1 MHLREAANQV
11 PLFPMRKS
19 RACATFRAMVKNIV
33 IGALAFAL
41 LVSLIFH
48 FTRPDPKPVAPVVVT
63 VPIPEPDPIVVP
75 EPQPESEP
83 EPQPDPR
90 FLAFEAAFA
99 SVADDPGITGAA
111 IGFCV
116 LDSGGEVIYEH
127 NGDIA
132 HIPASA
138 LKTLTT
144 ATALEVL
151 GPDFRFETRLGVSE
165 PDEKGI
171 SKGDLIITG
180 GGDPMLS
187 IADYQSW
194 IEGLIKAGLV
204 SVPGRVIGDGRHFK
218 GSIYGDFWNWGDIGN
233 GYGSPV
239 SGLNLEHNRFT
250 ATLMAAAAEG
260 KPAELGAIL
269 PEVPGVEWNNE
280 SLTGPAGSGDG
291 IVIHGGE
298 RTGIMHLRGTVPL
311 GEEMYVKGAVPDP
324 ERFAAHHLRE
334 SLLAAEIVVSGA
346 AIGAGELILKKEAV
360 PAIGKELLV
369 HRSPPLLEIVTS
381 IHDTSDNH
389 ETECLFQTL
398 GLQTGMT
405 PVEAVRSHWE
415 ARGLDLSGWRMVDGS
430 GLARAD
436 FITPRTLARLQYLA
450 STGPHGPAYAGSL
463 LTAFDGSLRFK
474 AGAMSAVRSITGLL
488 ETESGEVLS
497 FAFIVNH
504 YGDVSSV
511 QRLQGEVL
519 GAMSVWGTEPEAAPL
534 DEAAEAER
542 EASPAE

>member
-1 MHLREAANQV
+1 MFRKEVANEG
-11 PLFPMRKS
+11 PLFPMRES

-63 VPIPEPDPIVVP
+63 VPIPEPDPVVAP
-75 EPQPESEP
+75 EP
-83 EPQPDPR
+83 EPEPEPEPDPR
-90 FLAFEAAFA
+90 FFAFEAAFA
-99 SVADDPGITGAA
+99 SVADDPGLAGAA
-111 IGFCV
+111 IGFSV
-116 LDSGGEVIYEH
+116 IDSAGGTIYEH
-127 NGDIA
+127 NGEIA

-151 GPDFRFETRLGVSE
+151 GPEFRFETRLGVSE

-171 SKGDLIITG
+171 SEGDLILIG

-204 SVPGRVIGDGRHFK
+204 SVPGRVIGDGRHFQ
-218 GSIYGDFWNWGDIGN
+218 GSIFADFWNWGDIGN

-260 KPAELGAIL
+260 EAAALGAIV

-324 ERFAAHHLRE
+324 EKFAAHHLRE
-334 SLLAAEIVVSGA
+334 ALLAAEIVVGGA
-346 AIGAGELILKKEAV
+346 ATGAGELVLKKEAV

-369 HRSPPLLEIVTS
+369 HRSPSLLEIVTS

-398 GLQTGMT
+398 ALQTGM
-405 PVEAVRSHWE
+405 PPAEAVRSHWE
-415 ARGLDLSGWRMVDGS
+415 GRGLDLSASRMVDGS
-430 GLARAD
+430 GLARAG
-436 FITPRTLARLQYLA
+436 FITPQALARLQYLA
-450 STGPHGPAYAGSL
+450 STGPHGAAYVGSL
-463 LTAFDGSLRFK
+463 LTAFDGALRFK

-488 ETESGEVLS
+488 EAESGEVLS

-504 YGDVSSV
+504 YSEVSSV
-511 QRLQGEVL
+511 QRLQGELL
-519 GAMSVWGTEPEAAPL
+519 GAMSTWGTDPAAAAA
-534 DEAAEAER
+534 DEAAEGENGANPVE
-542 EASPAE
+542 

>member
-99 SVADDPGITGAA
+99 SVADDAGLTGAA

-116 LDSGGEVIYEH
+116 LDSGGKVIYER

-250 ATLMAAAAEG
+250 ATLIPAAAEG
-260 KPAELGAIL
+260 EPAELGAIL
-269 PEVPGVEWNNE
+269 PEVPGVQWNNE
-280 SLTGPAGSGDG
+280 SRTGPAGSGDG

-298 RTGIMHLRGTVPL
+298 GTGIMHLRGTVPL
-311 GEEMYVKGAVPDP
+311 GEEMYVRGAVPDP

-334 SLLAAEIVVSGA
+334 ALLAAEIVVGGA

-405 PVEAVRSHWE
+405 PAEAVRSHWE

>member
-1 MHLREAANQV
+1 MFRKEVANEG
-11 PLFPMRKS
+11 PLFPMRES

-63 VPIPEPDPIVVP
+63 VPIPEPDPVVAP
-75 EPQPESEP
+75 EP
-83 EPQPDPR
+83 EPEPEPDPR
-90 FLAFEAAFA
+90 FFAFEAAFA
-99 SVADDPGITGAA
+99 SVADDPGLAGAA
-111 IGFCV
+111 IGFSV
-116 LDSGGEVIYEH
+116 IDSAGGTIYEH
-127 NGDIA
+127 NGEIA

-151 GPDFRFETRLGVSE
+151 GPEFRFETRLGVSE

-171 SKGDLIITG
+171 SEGDLILIG

-204 SVPGRVIGDGRHFK
+204 SVPGRVIGDGRHFQ
-218 GSIYGDFWNWGDIGN
+218 GSIFADFWNWGDIGN

-260 KPAELGAIL
+260 EAAALGAIV

-311 GEEMYVKGAVPDP
+311 GEELYVKGAVPDP
-324 ERFAAHHLRE
+324 EKFAAHHLRE
-334 SLLAAEIVVSGA
+334 ALLAAEIVVGGA
-346 AIGAGELILKKEAV
+346 ATGAGELVLKKEAV

-369 HRSPPLLEIVTS
+369 HRSPSLLEIVTS

-398 GLQTGMT
+398 ALQTGM
-405 PVEAVRSHWE
+405 PPAEAVRSHWE
-415 ARGLDLSGWRMVDGS
+415 GRGLDLSASRMVDGS
-430 GLARAD
+430 GLARAG
-436 FITPRTLARLQYLA
+436 FITPQALARLQYLA
-450 STGPHGPAYAGSL
+450 STGPHGAAYVGSL
-463 LTAFDGSLRFK
+463 LTAFDGALRFK

-488 ETESGEVLS
+488 EAESGEVLS

-504 YGDVSSV
+504 YSEVSSV
-511 QRLQGEVL
+511 QRLQGELL
-519 GAMSVWGTEPEAAPL
+519 GAMSTWGTDPAAAAA
-534 DEAAEAER
+534 DEAAEGENGANPVE
-542 EASPAE
+542 

>member
-1 MHLREAANQV
+1 MRGPVDFPIGTANGD
-11 PLFPMRKS
+11 PLFPMRES
-19 RACATFRAMVKNIV
+19 LACATFRAMVKNLA
-33 IGALAFAL
+33 IGALALAL

-75 EPQPESEP
+75 EPQPEPEP

-99 SVADDPGITGAA
+99 SVADDPGLAGAA
-111 IGFCV
+111 IGFSV
-116 LDSGGEVIYEH
+116 IDSGGEVIFEH
-127 NGDIA
+127 YGNIA

-151 GPDFRFETRLGVSE
+151 GPEFRFETRLGVSE

-171 SKGDLIITG
+171 SKGDLIIVG

-194 IEGLIKAGLV
+194 IEGLVKAGLV

-250 ATLMAAAAEG
+250 ATLMPADAEG
-260 KPAELGAIL
+260 EPAGLGAIL

-298 RTGIMHLRGTVPL
+298 RTGIMHLRGTVPV
-311 GEEMYVKGAVPDP
+311 GGEMYVKGAVPDP
-324 ERFAAHHLRE
+324 EKFAAHHLRE
-334 SLLAAEIVVSGA
+334 ALLAAEIVVGGA
-346 AIGAGELILKKEAV
+346 AIGVGELILKKEAV

-369 HRSPPLLEIVTS
+369 HRSPTLLEIVTS

-389 ETECLFQTL
+389 ETECLFHTL
-398 GLQTGMT
+398 GLQTGMA
-405 PVEAVRSHWE
+405 PAEAVRSHWE

-450 STGPHGPAYAGSL
+450 STGPQGSAYAESL

-488 ETESGEVLS
+488 ETNSGEVLS

-519 GAMSVWGTEPEAAPL
+519 GAMSTWGAETVTEQKDDEPE
-534 DEAAEAER
+534 
-542 EASPAE
+542 

>member
-1 MHLREAANQV
+1 MFIKEAANEG
-11 PLFPMRKS
+11 PLFPMRES

-63 VPIPEPDPIVVP
+63 VPIPEPDPVVAP
-75 EPQPESEP
+75 EPEPEP

-90 FLAFEAAFA
+90 FFAFEAAFA
-99 SVADDPGITGAA
+99 SVADDPGLAGAA
-111 IGFCV
+111 IGFSV
-116 LDSGGEVIYEH
+116 VDSAGGTIYEH
-127 NGDIA
+127 NGEIA

-151 GPDFRFETRLGVSE
+151 GPEFRFETRLGVSE

-171 SKGDLIITG
+171 SKGDLILIG

-204 SVPGRVIGDGRHFK
+204 SVPGRVIGDGRHFQ
-218 GSIYGDFWNWGDIGN
+218 GSIFADFWNWGDIGN

-250 ATLMAAAAEG
+250 GTLMAAAAEG
-260 KPAELGAIL
+260 EAAALGAIL

-280 SLTGPAGSGDG
+280 SVTGPAGSGDG

-324 ERFAAHHLRE
+324 EKFAAHHLRE
-334 SLLAAEIVVSGA
+334 ALLAAEIVVGGA
-346 AIGAGELILKKEAV
+346 AIGAGELSLKKEAV

-398 GLQTGMT
+398 ALQTGM
-405 PVEAVRSHWE
+405 PPAEAVRSHWE
-415 ARGLDLSGWRMVDGS
+415 GRGLDLSAARMVDGS

-436 FITPRTLARLQYLA
+436 FITPQALARLQYLA
-450 STGPHGPAYAGSL
+450 STGPHGAAYVGSL
-463 LTAFDGSLRFK
+463 LTAFDGALRFK

-504 YGDVSSV
+504 YSEVSSV
-511 QRLQGEVL
+511 QRLQGELL
-519 GAMSVWGTEPEAAPL
+519 GAMSAWGTDPAAAAA
-534 DEAAEAER
+534 DEAAEGENGANPVE
-542 EASPAE
+542 

>member
-1 MHLREAANQV
+1 
-11 PLFPMRKS
+11 
-19 RACATFRAMVKNIV
+19 MVKNIV
-33 IGALAFAL
+33 IGVLAFAL

-48 FTRPDPKPVAPVVVT
+48 FTRPSPKPVAPVVVT
-63 VPIPEPDPIVVP
+63 VPIPEPDSIAVP
-75 EPQPESEP
+75 EPEPEPEPEPQP

-90 FLAFEAAFA
+90 FLAFESAFA
-99 SVADDPGITGAA
+99 SVAEDPGLAGAA
-111 IGFCV
+111 IGFSV
-116 LDSGGEVIYEH
+116 IDSGGEVIFEH

-151 GPDFRFETRLGVSE
+151 GPEFRFETRLGVSE

-250 ATLMAAAAEG
+250 ATLIPAASEG
-260 KPAELGAIL
+260 EPAGLGAIL

-311 GEEMYVKGAVPDP
+311 GEEMYVKGAAPDP

-334 SLLAAEIVVSGA
+334 ALLAAEIVVGGA
-346 AIGAGELILKKEAV
+346 AIGASELILKKEAV

-389 ETECLFQTL
+389 ETECLFQSL
-398 GLQTGMT
+398 GLQTGMA
-405 PVEAVRSHWE
+405 PAEAVRSHWE

-463 LTAFDGSLRFK
+463 LTAFDGALRFK

-504 YGDVSSV
+504 YGEVASV
-511 QRLQGEVL
+511 QRLQGELL
-519 GAMSVWGTEPEAAPL
+519 GAMSAWGTELSVETS
-534 DEAAEAER
+534 DEAAEGKT
-542 EASPAE
+542 EASPVE

>member
-41 LVSLIFH
+41 FVSLIFH

-99 SVADDPGITGAA
+99 SVADDPGLTGAA

-116 LDSGGEVIYEH
+116 LDSGGKVIYER

-250 ATLMAAAAEG
+250 ATLIPAAAEG
-260 KPAELGAIL
+260 EPAELGAIL
-269 PEVPGVEWNNE
+269 PEVPGVQWNNE
-280 SLTGPAGSGDG
+280 SRTGPAGSGDG

-298 RTGIMHLRGTVPL
+298 GTGIMHLRGTVPL
-311 GEEMYVKGAVPDP
+311 GEEMYVRGAVPDP

-334 SLLAAEIVVSGA
+334 ALLAAEIVVGGA

-405 PVEAVRSHWE
+405 PAEAVRSHWE

>member
-1 MHLREAANQV
+1 
-11 PLFPMRKS
+11 
-19 RACATFRAMVKNIV
+19 MVKNIV
-33 IGALAFAL
+33 IGALALAL

-63 VPIPEPDPIVVP
+63 VPIPEPDPVVVP
-75 EPQPESEP
+75 DPEPAPEP

-99 SVADDPGITGAA
+99 SVADDPGLAGAA
-111 IGFCV
+111 IGFSV
-116 LDSGGEVIYEH
+116 IDSGGEVIFEH
-127 NGDIA
+127 NGDVA

-151 GPDFRFETRLGVSE
+151 GPEFRFETRLGVSE

-194 IEGLIKAGLV
+194 IEGMIRAGLV
-204 SVPGRVIGDGRHFK
+204 SVPGRVIGDGRLFR
-218 GSIYGDFWNWGDIGN
+218 GSVFADFWNWGDIGN

-250 ATLMAAAAEG
+250 ATLIPGAAEG
-260 KPAELGAIL
+260 EPASLGAIL
-269 PEVPGVEWNNE
+269 PELPGVEWNNE
-280 SLTGPAGSGDG
+280 SLTGAAGSGDG

-298 RTGIMHLRGTVPL
+298 RTGIMHLRGTVPI
-311 GEEMYVKGAVPDP
+311 GGDMYVKGAVPDP
-324 ERFAAHHLRE
+324 EKFAAHHLRE
-334 SLLAAEIVVSGA
+334 ALLAAEIVVGGA
-346 AIGAGELILKKEAV
+346 AIGAGELTLKKEAV
-360 PAIGKELLV
+360 PVIGKELLV

-389 ETECLFQTL
+389 ETECLFQMIA
-398 GLQTGMT
+398 LQTGMT
-405 PVEAVRSHWE
+405 PAESVRSHWE
-415 ARGLDLSGWRMVDGS
+415 GRGLDLSGWRMVDGS

-436 FITPRTLARLQYLA
+436 FITPRALARLQYLA
-450 STGPHGPAYAGSL
+450 STGPHGAAYVGSL
-463 LTAFDGSLRFK
+463 LSAFEGALRFK

-488 ETESGEVLS
+488 ETESGEILS
-497 FAFIVNH
+497 FAFMVNH
-504 YGDVSSV
+504 YSEAASV
-511 QRLQGEVL
+511 QRLQGELL
-519 GAMSVWGTEPEAAPL
+519 GAMSAWGTEPSVETPEGAEEVKT
-534 DEAAEAER
+534 DEC
-542 EASPAE
+542 PAE

>member
-1 MHLREAANQV
+1 MAR
-11 PLFPMRKS
+11 
-19 RACATFRAMVKNIV
+19 NIA

-63 VPIPEPDPIVVP
+63 VPIPEPDPVVVP
-75 EPQPESEP
+75 EPEPEP

-90 FLAFEAAFA
+90 FFAFEAAFA
-99 SVADDPGITGAA
+99 SVADDPGLAGAA
-111 IGFCV
+111 IGFSV
-116 LDSGGEVIYEH
+116 IDSGGEVIFEH
-127 NGDIA
+127 NGEIA

-151 GPDFRFETRLGVSE
+151 GPEFRFETRLGVSA

-171 SKGDLIITG
+171 SKGDLILIG

-204 SVPGRVIGDGRHFK
+204 SVPGRVIGDGRHFQ
-218 GSIYGDFWNWGDIGN
+218 GSIFADFWNWGDIGN

-260 KPAELGAIL
+260 EAAALGAIL

-324 ERFAAHHLRE
+324 EKFAAHHLRE
-334 SLLAAEIVVSGA
+334 ALLAAEIVIGGA
-346 AIGAGELILKKEAV
+346 AIGAGELILKKDTV
-360 PAIGKELLV
+360 PVIGKELLV

-398 GLQTGMT
+398 ALQTGM
-405 PVEAVRSHWE
+405 PPAEAVRSHWE
-415 ARGLDLSGWRMVDGS
+415 GRGLDLSAARLVDGS

-436 FITPRTLARLQYLA
+436 FITPQALARLQYLA
-450 STGPHGPAYAGSL
+450 STGPHGAAYVGSL
-463 LTAFDGSLRFK
+463 LTAFDGALRFK

-488 ETESGEVLS
+488 ETESGEILS

-504 YGDVSSV
+504 YSEVSSV
-511 QRLQGEVL
+511 QRLQGELL
-519 GAMSVWGTEPEAAPL
+519 GAMSAWGTEPAAAAP
-534 DEAAEAER
+534 EEAE
-542 EASPAE
+542 EVKTDESPAE